1 MRIAVVDDEEVFRNE
16 IALIISRLYG
26 RDKVSCFLYSDGD
39 EILRSLSNGFPFDAV
54 FLDIE
59 MKNMDGMTAASKIRE
74 YLPKIPIIFL
84 TSHTEMAMEGYEVNA
99 FRFLAKPIDGNKLRA
114 ALCDLEDLLYKDE
127 KIILHKDG
135 EDIILS
141 QREVLYIE
149 ALNNNVRFVL
159 PKREVA
165 VRMKFSDALK
175 LLGPDYC
182 KIHRSF
188 CVNLAHVKKMNAG
201 SCLMDNKE
209 ELPVGRSC
217 VQDARKALFEY
228 VRKAGR

>member
-1 MRIAVVDDEEVFRNE
+1 MRIAVVDDEEVFRND
-16 IALIISRLYG
+16 ISLIISRLYG
-26 RDKVSCFLYSDGD
+26 RDRVSLFLYSDGE
-39 EILRSLSNGFPFDAV
+39 EILQSLQKGFPFDAV

-74 YLPKIPIIFL
+74 FLPKIPVIFL

-99 FRFLAKPIDGNKLRA
+99 FRFLAKPIDEHKLRL
-114 ALCDLEDLLYKDE
+114 ALTDLEDLLYKDE
-127 KIILHKDG
+127 KIILRKDG

-141 QREVLYIE
+141 QREIVYIE

-159 PKREVA
+159 KNGDVS
-165 VRMKFSDALK
+165 VRMKFSEAIK
-175 LLGPDYC
+175 LLGNDSC

-188 CVNLAHVKKMNAG
+188 CVNLAHVKKM
-201 SCLMDNKE
+201 SSDTCIMDNKAD
-209 ELPVGRSC
+209 LPVGRSC
-217 VQDARKALFEY
+217 AQDARKALFDY